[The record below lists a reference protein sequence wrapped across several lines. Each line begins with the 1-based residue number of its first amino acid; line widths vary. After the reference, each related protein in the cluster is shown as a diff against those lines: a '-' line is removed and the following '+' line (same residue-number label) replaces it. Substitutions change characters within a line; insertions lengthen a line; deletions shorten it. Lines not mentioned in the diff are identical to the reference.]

1 MIVITVMLVMIV
13 MTVMLVMIIK
23 LTIVS
28 YFVILFQPGHS
39 SPSSAQRTPEII
51 PSSGS
56 KTPSQAHTSSDWLL
70 DVMKPSHWLSRHHE
84 ASD

>member
-13 MTVMLVMIIK
+13 MTVTILRIK

-56 KTPSQAHTSSDWLL
+56 KTPSQAHTSSDWL
-70 DVMKPSHWLSRHHE
+70 SGRHAALSL
-84 ASD
+84 AV